1 MIVLIGGEKGGTGKS
16 TLATNLAVCLAH
28 RGRDVLLLDCD
39 PQRSSAS
46 WVGVRSANAPD
57 APASRFV
64 GVSTPWLRDL
74 ANKGRIPTLRTV
86 GGVRLFKRRDLN
98 NYIEERKRKPP
109 QRGRPRKKKGKKTKA

>member
-57 APASRFV
+57 APKIHCMEKLGDVLDAVRDVSARYADVIIDAGGRDSRELRSAMLVADTMYVPIKASQF
-64 GVSTPWLRDL
+64 DL
-74 ANKGRIPTLRTV
+74 WTDR
-86 GGVRLFKRRDLN
+86 
-98 NYIEERKRKPP
+98 
-109 QRGRPRKKKGKKTKA
+109 